1 MICIPLLLTN
11 IMVIFKDFPR
21 HLYMGAHVNR
31 IANSLVY
38 VRAQH
43 HKNASSS
50 DIKHVFIFAEIWH
63 YNKGTFS
70 FEKIDMIE
78 R

>member
-1 MICIPLLLTN
+1 
-11 IMVIFKDFPR
+11 
-21 HLYMGAHVNR
+21 MGAHVNR

-43 HKNASSS
+43 HKNAPSS

-70 FEKIDMIE
+70 FEKIDMIV